1 MPWSD
6 RQFTAMMDSSSPYET
21 KVGGATTDM
30 EMWPGRRN
38 VAPGSHEEI
47 KRNLQ
52 SRHITM
58 IAIAGMIVRMSQLG
72 YIYTYI
78 SINCTLRR

>member
-6 RQFTAMMDSSSPYET
+6 RQFTAMMDSSPGYEKT
-21 KVGGATTDM
+21 VGGATTTDM
-30 EMWPGRRN
+30 EMWPGQRN
-38 VAPGSHEEI
+38 VAPAAPEEI

-58 IAIAGMIVRMSQLG
+58 IAIAGMIVR
-72 YIYTYI
+72 IPK
-78 SINCTLRR
+78 